1 MPQQPAPRF
10 ARRGRT
16 APAVGIMLLLLLGLT
31 LLALR
36 NGAVGNNSAVPAV
49 SPTPTI
55 DPRLILHPHTV
66 AIAAALTHGLRLHG
80 TLAPDLP
87 GINALDLALSSSQT
101 RLAHGSGLRLEA
113 TMPGMPML
121 PVHATLPSSSGR
133 YSGPISLPMFG
144 TYRVAVEVSTTN
156 GMVTGVLT
164 VTIPLPGL

>member
-10 ARRGRT
+10 ARRRT
-16 APAVGIMLLLLLGLT
+16 ALVGGIVLLLLLGLT

-36 NGAVGNNSAVPAV
+36 NGAVGSNSAVPAV

-66 AIAAALTHGLRLHG
+66 AIAAALTHAVRLRG

-87 GINALDLALSSSQT
+87 GINMLDLALSSPAS
-101 RLAHGSGLRLEA
+101 RLPHGSGLRLEA
-113 TMPGMPML
+113 TMPGMRMP
-121 PVHATLPSSSGR
+121 PVRATLAYATGR
-133 YSGPISLPMFG
+133 YSGPINLPMFG
-144 TYRVAVEVSTTN
+144 TYHVAIEEPTTA
-156 GMVTGVLT
+156 GIVTGVLT

>member
-1 MPQQPAPRF
+1 MPQRPAPRF

-16 APAVGIMLLLLLGLT
+16 ALAVGIVVLLLLGLS
-31 LLALR
+31 LLTLR
-36 NGAVGNNSAVPAV
+36 NGTAGSNSAVPAV

-66 AIAAALTHGLRLHG
+66 AIAASLTHGLRLRG

-87 GINALDLALSSSQT
+87 GINALDLALYDPQT
-101 RLAHGSGLRLEA
+101 RRAHGSRLRLEA
-113 TMPGMPML
+113 TMPGMPMS
-121 PVHATLPSSSGR
+121 PVHATLTNTLGR

-144 TYRVAVEVSTTN
+144 TYRVAVEMSTTN
-156 GMVTGVLT
+156 GMATGVLT

>member
-10 ARRGRT
+10 ARRRT
-16 APAVGIMLLLLLGLT
+16 VLAVGIVLLLLLGLS

-36 NGAVGNNSAVPAV
+36 NGAEGRNSAVPAV

-66 AIAAALTHGLRLHG
+66 AIAAGLTYGLRLRG
-80 TLAPDLP
+80 TLTPDLP
-87 GINALDLALSSSQT
+87 GINALDLALSDPQS
-101 RLAHGSGLRLEA
+101 RRAHGSGLRLEA
-113 TMPGMPML
+113 TMPGMQMS